1 MTLLLPSSLFIT
13 FLSIRLFRKEEKNQR
28 INCNAARDQL
38 YTNSSQPCKTQQHI
52 HSVGLSVDSVQSGT
66 FFFFCP
72 LLCPC
77 NFWHFAKVLP
87 TCLFSLLSIDVMA
100 ALLSLSIVCKTHIIP
115 VFSVETETLC
125 LLSVLHVLSIR
136 EEVVLSCLIGNL
148 RCTSSYVLSA
158 SSTSLCFSI
167 GQLFTP

>member
-1 MTLLLPSSLFIT
+1 MLPGTNFIQIVLSPARHNSIFTVLACLWIQFSL
-13 FLSIRLFRKEEKNQR
+13 E
-28 INCNAARDQL
+28 
-38 YTNSSQPCKTQQHI
+38 H
-52 HSVGLSVDSVQSGT
+52 
-66 FFFFCP
+66 FFFCP